1 LNQSPLFSGLLVA
14 MVFMLL
20 GTLMASILMLAT
32 NLQESSLYSYTMSIH
47 GVAMLIG
54 GITAGK
60 RSGKKGWYHGGLLG
74 LVYTF
79 IVWIIGFLAY
89 DTGITA
95 QVLYLMVL
103 TIISGALGGMLGI
116 NLKK

>member
-1 LNQSPLFSGLLVA
+1 MKRSPLFSGLLVA
-14 MVFMLL
+14 MVFMLI
-20 GTLMASILMLAT
+20 GTLMTSILMLAT
-32 NLQESSLYSYTMSIH
+32 NLQENSLYSYTMSIH
-47 GVAMLIG
+47 GIAMLLG

-60 RSGKKGWYHGGLLG
+60 HSGQKGWYHGGLLG
-74 LVYTF
+74 LFYAS

-89 DTGITA
+89 DIGITT

-103 TIISGALGGMLGI
+103 AIVSGALGGMLGI